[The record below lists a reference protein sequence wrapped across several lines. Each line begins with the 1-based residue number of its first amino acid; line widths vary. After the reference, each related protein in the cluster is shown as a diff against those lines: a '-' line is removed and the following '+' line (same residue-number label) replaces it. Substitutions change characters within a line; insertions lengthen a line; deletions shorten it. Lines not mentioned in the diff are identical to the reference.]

1 MSVIKGTA
9 KLKRILF
16 PKGVSSSKGGFTIAS
31 FEPIKIDEGDIELN
45 STYGTFTIKGDLPS
59 LDPRTEYYFNIEEE
73 SRHAQFGVSYKPLFM
88 RQDIKLDKADKK
100 SVEAFL
106 RTFLTARQ
114 VQSLFEEFED
124 PMVVIDKAEIEKL
137 TKAKGIGIR
146 TAEKIVSKYDEQKDY
161 SHAYIELAKYDISP
175 EVIRKI
181 CKIYGSPELAVQ
193 RVLENPY
200 DLKSYDG
207 YGFKKCDEIYIKTG
221 GDRNAPI
228 RIDAFLS
235 HFLQE
240 EADKGNTWSS
250 PVDVLNA
257 TFEYIP
263 NADKNL
269 VGEILLKNPDK
280 YLLSADKKRVSL
292 LWYVKLELEVAQE
305 LTRINRSTYKF
316 RYSNWETMVAR
327 MEKEQGWEFTD
338 EQKYEA
344 MVMMFENNVSLL
356 QGYGGTGKTTILKAV
371 VDILESYGYIYA
383 QCALSGKASN
393 NLAIVTG
400 KNGSTIHRLLAYN
413 HELKDFS
420 YNKKNPLP
428 YDIIVV
434 DEISMVDAKIFAS
447 LLRAIRTGAKLI
459 MLGDSQQL
467 ESIGIP
473 IMVPMIQSGLI
484 VTKTLTQIHRQAQ
497 KSAVVT
503 DSIAIRQGKN
513 PIKDASG
520 RVIRGELQD
529 LEYLLVDE
537 DEEIF
542 VNVVKEFYKHI
553 QKEDIKDVQI
563 LTQVRNRGNN
573 SCLSLNRACQKI
585 YNPADE
591 TRKQVELG
599 NKEKNTDY
607 ILREG
612 DKVINVKNNYK
623 AETEDGFI
631 CPVFNGSIGI
641 LEYFSED
648 DEGKFA
654 LIDFEGIGRLKIYED
669 SLRSVELAYC
679 ITVHKSQGSSS
690 KIVIVAFP
698 YHYLLNNRQIIY
710 TAITRTRVHC
720 VVISTK
726 DTLRLA
732 IKKDE
737 VAKKRTY
744 LSDLLVQID
753 IVEEAKLKNKQSKSI
768 AT

>member
-1 MSVIKGTA
+1 MTVVKGIA
-9 KLKRILF
+9 RMKRILF
-16 PKGVSSSKGGFTIAS
+16 PKGVRSSQGGFTIAS
-31 FEPIKIDEGDIELN
+31 FEAVKIEEGEIELHKE
-45 STYGTFTIKGDLPS
+45 YKTFTIKGDLPS
-59 LDPRTEYYFNIEEE
+59 LDPNTDYYFNIEEE
-73 SRHAQFGVSYKPLFM
+73 SRHPTFGVSYKPLFM
-88 RQDIKLDKADKK
+88 RQDVKLEKSDKK

-114 VQSLFEEFED
+114 VKSLFEAFDD
-124 PMVVIDKAEIEKL
+124 PMAVIDNSEAEKL
-137 TKAKGIGIR
+137 TEAKGIGLR
-146 TAEKIVSKYDEQKDY
+146 TAEKIINKYDEQKDY
-161 SHAYIELAKYDISP
+161 SFAYIELTKYDISP
-175 EVIRKI
+175 DVIRKI
-181 CKIYGSPELAVQ
+181 CKVYGSPELAVQ

-200 DLKSYDG
+200 DLKRYEG

-240 EADKGNTWSS
+240 EVDKGHTWTS
-250 PVDVLNA
+250 PIDVLNA
-257 TFEYIP
+257 TFTYIP

-280 YLLSADKKRVSL
+280 YLLSSDKKRVSL
-292 LWYVKLELEVAQE
+292 LSYVKIEAEVAME
-305 LTRINRSTYKF
+305 LTRLNRSTYKF
-316 RYSNWETMVAR
+316 RYSNWEIMIAK
-327 MEKEQGWEFTD
+327 MEEEQGWEFTD
-338 EQKYEA
+338 EQKHEA

-371 VDILESYGYIYA
+371 VDVLESYGYIYA

-400 KNGSTIHRLLAYN
+400 KDGSTIHRLLAYN

-434 DEISMVDAKIFAS
+434 DEISMVDANIFVS

-513 PIKDASG
+513 PVKESSG
-520 RVIRGELQD
+520 RIIRGELQD

-553 QKEDIKDVQI
+553 QTEDIKDVQI

-585 YNPADE
+585 YNPQDE
-591 TRKQVELG
+591 TRQQVEMG
-599 NKEKNTDY
+599 NKEKGTDY

-623 AETEDGFI
+623 SETEDGI
-631 CPVFNGSIGI
+631 ISPVFNGSIGI
-641 LEYFSED
+641 LEYFSSD
-648 DEGKFA
+648 DDGKYA

-669 SLRSVELAYC
+669 SLRSIELAYC

-690 KIVIVAFP
+690 KIIIVAFP
-698 YHYLLNNRQIIY
+698 FHYLLNNRQIIY
-710 TAITRTRVHC
+710 TAITRTQKHC
-720 VVISTK
+720 VVICTK
-726 DTLRLA
+726 STLRSA
-732 IKKDE
+732 IKKDD

-744 LSDLLVQID
+744 LTDLLVQVNL
-753 IVEEAKLKNKQSKSI
+753 VEEAKLKNKQSESI